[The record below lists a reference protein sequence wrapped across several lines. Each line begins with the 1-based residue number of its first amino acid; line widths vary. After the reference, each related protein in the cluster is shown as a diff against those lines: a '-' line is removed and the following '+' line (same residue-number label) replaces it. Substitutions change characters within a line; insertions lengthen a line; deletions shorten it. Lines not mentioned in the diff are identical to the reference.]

1 MSQTQTD
8 IQRSDELI
16 RRIMG
21 MVDRRIDEKIRTIS
35 SGGGVRADSI
45 VGNISYTNIQ
55 QALGEIPFEDL
66 SNVPDTLEADKWL
79 AINSAGNAV
88 IFVDPPDGT
97 TLAIE
102 DLTNVPDTLVANKVL
117 QVNSGA
123 TAIEFVDLP
132 VIPDI
137 PETIQDLT
145 NVPDTLVAN
154 KLLKVNVGATAIE
167 FIDYPTIPSVPA
179 DIQDLDNVPELV
191 ANKWL
196 KVNSAATAIEFAD
209 DPTPVDPGESII
221 PGRYVMTDVG
231 GTEVDYQLLPDF
243 LDHPDSPPSSAGTYD
258 DEFSS
263 GSVAA
268 AWKWV
273 NPHASTT
280 AVVTKRRLI
289 INKLNVNSTS
299 QLVKTVSGGFTV
311 TAPISIYAMATNF
324 EQGGLSVGRGT
335 LVSDVY
341 TSTKNYAFSY
351 TPNANGIEIYKV
363 SNLVYDGDISTFIT
377 SIDRGLTYFRIV
389 YDSGADTLKFYI
401 SYEGVYFHHLTTR
414 TGVSTY
420 LGGTPNYVGYHV
432 TGTASATNDTGI
444 GLVSGWFR
452 SS

>member
-8 IQRSDELI
+8 SQRSDELI
-16 RRIMG
+16 RRIMIL
-21 MVDRRIDEKIRTIS
+21 VDQRIADKLRGVS
-35 SGGGVRADSI
+35 SGTGIRADSI
-45 VGNISYTNIQ
+45 VGSISYTNIQ

-88 IFVDPPDGT
+88 IFVDPPEST
-97 TLAIE
+97 SMAIE
-102 DLTNVPDTLVANKVL
+102 
-117 QVNSGA
+117 
-123 TAIEFVDLP
+123 
-132 VIPDI
+132 
-137 PETIQDLT
+137 DLT

-154 KLLKVNVGATAIE
+154 KLLKVNSGGSAIEFVDPPVIPDVPETIQDLTNVPDTLESNKLLKVNVGGTAIE
-167 FIDYPTIPSVPA
+167 FIDYPTIPSVPEN
-179 DIQDLDNVPELV
+179 IQDLANVPELV

-196 KVNSAATAIEFAD
+196 KVNSGGTAVEFAD
-209 DPTPVDPGESII
+209 DPTPADPGAEIV

-231 GTEVDYQLLPDF
+231 GSDVLYQLLPDF

-263 GSVAA
+263 GSLATT
-268 AWKWV
+268 WKWV

-280 AVVTKRRLI
+280 AVITKRRLV
-289 INKLNVNSTS
+289 INKLNTASAS
-299 QLVKTVSGGFTV
+299 QLVKTVSGSFTI
-311 TAPISIYAMATNF
+311 TAPISIYAFSTNF

-341 TSTKNYAFSY
+341 TSTKNYAFSF
-351 TPNANGIEIYKV
+351 TPAANGVEIYKV
-363 SNLVYDGDISTFIT
+363 SNLVYDGDLTTYTTVIS
-377 SIDRGLTYFRIV
+377 RGLTYMRIV
-389 YDSGADTLKFYI
+389 YDSGTDTLKFYV
-401 SYEGVYFHHLTTR
+401 SYEGVYFHHLNTR

-420 LGGTPNYVGYHV
+420 LGGAPNYVGYHV